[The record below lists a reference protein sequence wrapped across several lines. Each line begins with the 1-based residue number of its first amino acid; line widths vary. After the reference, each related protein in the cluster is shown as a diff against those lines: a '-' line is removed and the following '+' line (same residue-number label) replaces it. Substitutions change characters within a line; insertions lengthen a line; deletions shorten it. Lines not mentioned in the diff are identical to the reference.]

1 MGSQGSSA
9 KGVCPESPAGRWG
22 SGEGGPGRE
31 RGHMAWMIKAWGWE
45 QLARLRGE
53 TKQSWRV
60 WAQRLVVEVRA
71 ESRRGARP
79 VPGEEPEARV
89 RHERASSVFFLLRC
103 QMQTR
108 LSIFSVDATSVSV
121 HIFEACRWQVRMG
134 AVASEV
140 VKGGALGPGEA
151 VNCLQ
156 DFREFQLGLLA
167 GSAPGPLRTQLV
179 SGLFPPL

>member
-9 KGVCPESPAGRWG
+9 KGVCPESPAGRRR

-134 AVASEV
+134 ALASEV
-140 VKGGALGPGEA
+140 VRGCTRARGGCQLPAG
-151 VNCLQ
+151 
-156 DFREFQLGLLA
+156 FQGISTRP
-167 GSAPGPLRTQLV
+167 SAWLCPRA
-179 SGLFPPL
+179 S